1 MRIYFTLALF
11 TFALFSFGQVD
22 ENLVLKFFQLKNDG
36 KYSEAMEYYNQVEQ
50 FTTSNFNADTNEL
63 NSRFVLFD
71 LAIKV
76 DSIELAELNAK
87 KIEILSDKLI
97 LGTRKYSILLYGIHL
112 MHKQEK
118 NHSESIRVLN
128 KCISNQLQV
137 NSKDPILGEYLDEI
151 AYAYYCSRDYQNS
164 IEYYEQSIPLIKSH
178 YSRDYYISSLDLY
191 ARALYELKQYNQ
203 LISHVEECIAYY
215 QERLTLKTNQQSLLI
230 NLYHLA
236 KALNFLNQKQAADDT
251 YKVFFDKSIQYVEVS
266 SLSEFSDGIY
276 EQRLINSSNQNSIY
290 NLSKQLEYYTVLNKF
305 KPGTIE
311 NIYFL
316 SSYFHLASSYSSY
329 NETKAKGERYFQRLD
344 INKAIEVANVGITFA
359 KECKLTDHY
368 YYKDLQFKRLELL
381 LELNQIEVFKRD
393 LRKLEK
399 YVSKVYPNSILDH
412 LKLDF
417 IIYQGMQRQ
426 SLLAKA
432 HFGFIKLHKEF
443 IDHPEWLDS
452 TDFLL
457 LYGPILSEIENYYF
471 SIENFEQSETYQ
483 LLKDKINYQIDLNL
497 NVSAERLGL
506 NYSSSRNNLSYSDS
520 LLDLMIDSI
529 MPYFSNYLL
538 LKSPIENIIS
548 NLELDLNR
556 TDLNVYEKLETL
568 NSLDYIYNRLDR
580 HVLRKN
586 CCLIEKKIR
595 DQENLWN
602 DSIFVQWSISYAH
615 ILNELYQTSESIAIL
630 NNLKK
635 SSRKINRESQLRII
649 NNLSF
654 YHENLDEPQ
663 KAHDL
668 LLEYLSFFKD
678 SIRLKNDPIYLKD
691 YILGLGNLGENS
703 IVLQDYKTAF
713 SSLKLAF
720 ELSGK
725 HLGESSDQYYWTLM
739 NFADFMRCTDQL
751 EDSKKLLLEFKDLS
765 ERKYGQKSKEYFQA
779 QKLLFMFYSE
789 NGMYLDADSLFQ
801 KQIINFKEVFFSKG
815 IGLNSTE
822 YKNYLFQYYNNFN
835 LILDYALLRN
845 NERPDFLKKMV
856 EEYFLLFDLDVNREN
871 LSSKLWDPLQHAE
884 YRAKLAQYHYN
895 LQLPLQQLFEKKINL
910 TNNKRTL
917 DSLENV
923 LYSSTPSFTE
933 TETNFVSE
941 ISQSLLSS
949 QVFMFCIE
957 HHPIKHIRYFLN
969 SDSLVKTDGT
979 LKNIVFVISNNKA
992 NPIEFDIYGDTILR
1006 TDVFK
1011 EYYQYATREKSSQYK
1026 SNAQLFT
1033 NLIGNTV
1040 KRLKNKTQIFV
1051 YPSVFFNWSNLDL
1064 LITGPKNDFLIET
1077 HEVVYVKSIKNINND
1092 LKDVKFKNATLIG
1105 NPNYNS
1111 TIDYLNFEEPIGG
1124 IGVKWSPLAFLD
1136 TPKFIF
1142 ESLVPNYPAVNAGLL
1157 PGDTLIKVNGFSVES
1172 ANDIS
1177 QVNDRLKGLAGSK
1190 VSITIGGSRG
1200 RRDIELVRKDLSLQE
1215 LMTPFDKL
1223 PYTNEEVNKIEY
1235 ILRNKLGVEVEN
1247 FTSDFAT
1254 EERVKSISHSD
1265 IIHLATHS
1273 FFVNRDKDIVKYD
1286 YTPINGVYAKN
1297 YYGNTFFD
1305 NGLVFSGVNN
1315 FKLDNYNGL
1324 KENGILYSCEIGN
1337 LVWDETDLVVLSS
1350 CESGLGLNGVYSSS
1364 SGLISALQKAGVKN
1378 VISSLWKVNDKVT
1391 QEFMVEFYNN
1401 LAAHKTISSSLR
1413 SAKLAIKKIH
1423 PEPYYW
1429 APFVLYS
1436 LN

>member
-1 MRIYFTLALF
+1 VKFYITLALF
-11 TFALFSFGQVD
+11 TVALFSFGQVD
-22 ENLVLKFFQLKNDG
+22 DKLVLKFFQLKNDG

-63 NSRFVLFD
+63 NFRFVLFD

-128 KCISNQLQV
+128 KIISNQLHV
-137 NSKDPILGEYLDEI
+137 NSKDPKLGEYLDEI

-290 NLSKQLEYYTVLNKF
+290 NLSKQLEYYTVLDKF

-329 NETKAKGERYFQRLD
+329 NETKPNGERYFQRLD

-381 LELNQIEVFKRD
+381 LELNQIEAFKRD

-399 YVSKVYPNSILDH
+399 YLNNVYPNSILDH

-417 IIYQGMQRQ
+417 INYQGMQRQ
-426 SLLAKA
+426 NLLAKA
-432 HFGFIKLHKEF
+432 NLGFIKLHEEF
-443 IDHPEWLDS
+443 IEHLEWLDS

-457 LYGPILSEIENYYF
+457 LYGPVLSEIEHYYY
-471 SIENFEQSETYQ
+471 SIENFEQSKTYQ

-520 LLDLMIDSI
+520 LLDLMNDSI
-529 MPYFSNYLL
+529 IPYFSSHLL
-538 LKSPIENIIS
+538 LKSPIDKIIS

-568 NSLDYIYNRLDR
+568 MALSHIYLKLER
-580 HVLRKN
+580 HVFLKNTILKEKILRD
-586 CCLIEKKIR
+586 EH
-595 DQENLWN
+595 NLWN
-602 DSIFVQWSISYAH
+602 DSIYVQWNISYAH
-615 ILNELYQTSESIAIL
+615 VLNELYETNESIIIL
-630 NNLKK
+630 SKLKNEDI
-635 SSRKINRESQLRII
+635 SINRESYLRLI

-654 YHENLDEPQ
+654 YLGNLGEFQ
-663 KAHDL
+663 KSKDL
-668 LLEYLSFFKD
+668 REEYLSFFSD
-678 SIRLKNDPIYLKD
+678 SVRLKNDPNYLED
-691 YILGLGNLGENS
+691 YILGLENYGELCISMN
-703 IVLQDYKTAF
+703 DYKN
-713 SSLKLAF
+713 SYKSLKLAY

-725 HLGESSDQYYWTLM
+725 YLWKLSDSYYGTLM
-739 NFADFMRCTDQL
+739 NYADFMRGTDKIEIAQQ
-751 EDSKKLLLEFKDLS
+751 LLLEYKELS
-765 ERKYGQKSKEYFQA
+765 LKKFGQLSIEYFQSINE
-779 QKLLFMFYSE
+779 LLVFYSE
-789 NGMYLDADSLFQ
+789 NDRLSDADSLFHHVTST
-801 KQIINFKEVFFSKG
+801 FKKVFFSNG
-815 IGLNSTE
+815 IGLNSKE
-822 YKNYLFQYYNNFN
+822 YKNYTIQFYKEFN
-835 LILDYALLRN
+835 LWLEYALVRYK
-845 NERPDFLKKMV
+845 ERPDFL
-856 EEYFLLFDLDVNREN
+856 EEMINSYFLLFDLDVNREN
-871 LSSKLWDPLQHAE
+871 LSSKLWDPLQHTE

-895 LQLPLQQLFEKKINL
+895 LQLPLQQLLEKKINL
-910 TNNKRTL
+910 SNNKRTL

-949 QVFMFCIE
+949 QAFMFCIE
-957 HHPIKHIRYFLN
+957 HHPIKQIRYFLD

-979 LKNIVFVISNNKA
+979 LENIVFVISNNKA

-1040 KRLKNKTQIFV
+1040 ERLKNKTQIFV
-1051 YPSVFFNWSNLDL
+1051 YPSVFLNWSNLDL
-1064 LITGPKNDFLIET
+1064 LVTGPKNDFLIET

-1223 PYTNEEVNKIEY
+1223 PYTNDEVNKIEY
-1235 ILRNKLGVEVEN
+1235 ILKNKLGVEVEN

-1315 FKLDNYNGL
+1315 FKLDNYNGS

-1378 VISSLWKVNDKVT
+1378 VIASLWKVNDKVT